1 MQSFRA
7 SAAKGGRRRPVG
19 VLKKWT
25 NGQAFMGR
33 LGDAAVTAGHYQ
45 TAILP
50 HAEELFL
57 VVSSVRYLSSQVA
70 NHAEQLSG
78 TLEHA
83 LEGIYD
89 MLDFVLGFAFVAMIL
104 SPAAL
109 ASCFRHIARIA
120 PEPAVAHIPARA
132 RLRARL
138 QKMRRAG

>member
-1 MQSFRA
+1 
-7 SAAKGGRRRPVG
+7 
-19 VLKKWT
+19 
-25 NGQAFMGR
+25 MGR

-78 TLEHA
+78 TLEHT

-109 ASCFRHIARIA
+109 AHCLRHIARIQ
-120 PEPAVAHIPARA
+120 PQAVAVDNRAHARMRA
-132 RLRARL
+132 RRAR
-138 QKMRRAG
+138 MRRAG